1 MASSDFDPEALKK
14 LQARTQQ
21 LKIGGAKQP
30 IRRKVA
36 PKPVAA
42 LDDKKL
48 QAQLKK
54 LNVQSAGTVEEVNM
68 FTNGTAV
75 LNFQRPTVHA
85 AAGSNVYAIYGR
97 GMHKDLAEL
106 MPNVLNQLGPDT
118 MAQLKRFAEQYQA
131 SQAAQAGGAEGENKE
146 ADDDEVPE
154 LVEAAAPAEQEGVK
168 LEDIN

>member
-131 SQAAQAGGAEGENKE
+131 SQAGGAEGEGKE

-154 LVEAAAPAEQEGVK
+154 LVEAAAPAEQDNVK

>member
-131 SQAAQAGGAEGENKE
+131 SQAGGAEGEGKE

-154 LVEAAAPAEQEGVK
+154 LVEAAAPAEDNVK

>member
-21 LKIGGAKQP
+21 LKIA
-30 IRRKVA
+30 
-36 PKPVAA
+36 
-42 LDDKKL
+42 
-48 QAQLKK
+48 
-54 LNVQSAGTVEEVNM
+54 VEEVNM

-131 SQAAQAGGAEGENKE
+131 SQAAQA
-146 ADDDEVPE
+146 DDEEVPE